1 MGAGVAFGVDAAV
14 LNVRVGVVMPVVDAA
29 RPDCLTKLSRA
40 AALLFLFVLVH
51 GVLYRLQYPLLKN
64 VML

>member
-1 MGAGVAFGVDAAV
+1 MEFGVVPRVTFGVD
-14 LNVRVGVVMPVVDAA
+14 VVMPVVDAA
-29 RPDCLTKLSRA
+29 RPDWLTKLSRA